1 MQYTDDRAFARLE
14 AAYGAYQEA
23 WGAWMV
29 GHPGGP
35 SPDRDAE
42 LAAALVDAR
51 RAVAAELGVEAWGPL
66 STTDR
71 AGLGN
76 IRGALPDLD
85 AWAAP
90 LDGLA
95 RDETAPGEPPDIAAL
110 RRVTFDAWVAAMAD
124 LEVGDE
130 RLDRLTVSA
139 RLAREEDPAARRRLF
154 LAMEPGWRA
163 VNGDYEPDSPYRRL
177 LGSSA
182 ARWAAEGSPI
192 EA

>member
-1 MQYTDDRAFARLE
+1 MVDPSLAVGDRDHRLGRRLGAGRHDRDRHGRVRVRHRTGGPGHARHLRPRGPRLPPARGPGPGRQARLRGPAGRG
-14 AAYGAYQEA
+14 AAVGA
-23 WGAWMV
+23 
-29 GHPGGP
+29 
-35 SPDRDAE
+35 
-42 LAAALVDAR
+42 
-51 RAVAAELGVEAWGPL
+51 PL

-71 AGLGN
+71 AALGN

-110 RRVTFDAWVAAMAD
+110 RRVTFDAWGAAMAD

-139 RLAREEDPAARRRLF
+139 RLASEEDPAARRRLF
-154 LAMEPGWRA
+154 LAMEPGGRA
-163 VNGDYEPDSPYRRL
+163 G
-177 LGSSA
+177 
-182 ARWAAEGSPI
+182 
-192 EA
+192 